1 MKRKNR
7 SFILVMT
14 LLLVCTA
21 AFTFA
26 RTAQAYT
33 EEEKAQAKAW
43 LSAHGYSPDYSGA
56 SQAYQ
61 DYLDGKFDEEL
72 GITTNT
78 EAETTEENA
87 TGDGAAKTETET
99 AQDKEKEKEN
109 KAPGPKKEN
118 PGLSGEKNYAK
129 AETTADGKGN
139 TVDVS
144 GKVSDGQTVRTEES
158 TQTMG
163 APLDASAGWLMIDAG
178 IDNTKARKRTLTI
191 IFLSV
196 VVMILLYEGIKT
208 ARTKEFKE
216 ARGNWRLFS
225 KEEVKDKADSEEEEM
240 KKKAG
245 M

>member
-21 AFTFA
+21 AFAFA

-43 LSAHGYSPDYSGA
+43 LSAHGYSPDYGGA

-87 TGDGAAKTETET
+87 AGDDAAKTEKET
-99 AQDKEKEKEN
+99 AQDKEKEN

-129 AETTADGKGN
+129 AETAADGKGN

-144 GKVSDGQTVRTEES
+144 GEVSDGQTVRTEEN

-163 APLDASAGWLMIDAG
+163 APSDASAGWLMIDAG
-178 IDNTKARKRTLTI
+178 IDNTKAKKRTLTI

-216 ARGNWRLFS
+216 ARGNRRFS
-225 KEEVKDKADSEEEEM
+225 SKGEVKDIADSEEEEM